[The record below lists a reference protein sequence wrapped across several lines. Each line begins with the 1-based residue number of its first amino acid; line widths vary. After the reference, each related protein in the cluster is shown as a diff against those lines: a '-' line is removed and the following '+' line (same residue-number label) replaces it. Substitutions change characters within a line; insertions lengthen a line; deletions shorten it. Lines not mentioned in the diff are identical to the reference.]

1 MPQAAAHIL
10 VPLIIMSLIRDFW
23 IKKKGKKSF
32 PLHYVLIAGIAGI
45 IPDLDVLAYWGLY
58 FAGFTIEQVH
68 RTFLHSIFI
77 PLIFLILALLTNHRN
92 IPQLGR
98 HKLKLSLVF
107 LMIALGT
114 TIHLILDALLAGYI
128 MPFYPLSTIAI
139 GLNLFSYLPSSL
151 EAIAAPCLDAGLI
164 IIYLIYLEVKH
175 KISDFI

>member
-23 IKKKGKKSF
+23 IKRKGKKSF

-45 IPDLDVLAYWGLY
+45 LPDLDVLAYWILY
-58 FAGFTIEQVH
+58 FFGFTIQQVH
-68 RTFLHSIFI
+68 RTFAHSIFVV
-77 PLIFLILALLTNHRN
+77 LITLVIALLTSHKN

-107 LMIALGT
+107 LMIAFGT
-114 TIHLILDALLAGYI
+114 TVHLFLDALLAGYI
-128 MPFYPLSTIAI
+128 MPLYPLSTAQI

-151 EAIAAPCLDAGLI
+151 ETIAAPCLDAALL
-164 IIYLIYLEVKH
+164 IIYLIYLEAKH